1 MSDGLDP
8 ENGQIVTAIG
18 WGKDSDESDGLS
30 RLLRE
35 VNIPI
40 MDNFDCNSVYGNVND
55 GNISGLPRSCVTKKR
70 NARLF
75 RARFWANIPNV
86 QRSCCERL
94 R

>member
-55 GNISGLPRSCVTKKR
+55 GNICTDSTGGKGICSVCVLINHYVCNWEDSK
-70 NARLF
+70 LLQIF
-75 RARFWANIPNV
+75 H
-86 QRSCCERL
+86 L
-94 R
+94 